1 MKHITKYILIFLA
14 ILLIVWLIGFA
25 GRSKQPSNVAP
36 QETLR
41 LGYLPIAECT
51 PFFVAKNEKFF
62 EKYGLNV
69 ELSEF
74 DSGPTVIAASIGG
87 SLDGGLSG
95 VTPIFFA
102 VDKNKPIKMVS
113 DGGHVV
119 PADHP
124 YLAIVVENA
133 SPIRTLADLKGKT
146 VAVNGL
152 KTIEDALLRVA
163 LNKANIANSVNVVA
177 LPHPNMVPAL
187 KNGTIDASMAIEP
200 YIATGLSS
208 GQIRILVGSE
218 ELIPSFQISA
228 IFFTQ
233 DFLDKKPEVVK
244 KFIAAYNEAID
255 FINANPARA
264 KEIVSDW
271 TKTPLETA
279 KSMTLPGWSKELNTA
294 AVKEAQRV
302 MVENKILERAVDLDP
317 YFYKLGGN
325 R

>member
-1 MKHITKYILIFLA
+1 MVIFLVA
-14 ILLIVWLIGFA
+14 WMLSSL
-25 GRSKQPSNVAP
+25 GRSKPPTQETR

-51 PFFVAKNEKFF
+51 PLFVAKSEGFF
-62 EKYGLNV
+62 EKHGLSV
-69 ELSEF
+69 ELVEF
-74 DSGPTVIAASIGG
+74 DSGPPVIAAALGG

-102 VDKNKPIKMVS
+102 TDKSKPIKMVG

-119 PADHP
+119 PAEHP
-124 YLAIVVENA
+124 YIGIVVA
-133 SPIRTLADLKGKT
+133 SRSKSKSIPDLKGKT

-163 LNKANIANSVNVVA
+163 LNKANIADSVNVVA

-187 KNGTIDASMAIEP
+187 KSGTIDASMAIEP

-208 GQIRILVGSE
+208 GQIRVLTSSE

-228 IFFTQ
+228 IFFTNN
-233 DFLDKKPEVVK
+233 FLDKKPEVIK
-244 KFIAAYNEAID
+244 NFTAAYNEAID

-264 KEIVSDW
+264 KEIVADW

-279 KSMTLPGWSKELNTA
+279 KSMTLPGWSKELNID
-294 AVKEAQRV
+294 AVKEAQRI
-302 MVENKILERAVDLDP
+302 MVENKILERAVNIDQ
-317 YFYKLGGN
+317 YFYKP
-325 R
+325 